1 MIKRNALGRG
11 LDALIA
17 MEEVKTS
24 GSSSI
29 NEINIDLIK
38 PNPDQPR
45 TEFDEEA
52 LAELAASI
60 KELGIIQPI
69 SLRKMGDGTYQIIA
83 GERRYRAS
91 KLAGLESIPAI
102 VKDYDDRKIKEIALK
117 EKKLD
122 LELKKLAQEDKE
134 ANITVTIVKASEQ
147 DGE

>member
-60 KELGIIQPI
+60 KE
-69 SLRKMGDGTYQIIA
+69 
-83 GERRYRAS
+83 
-91 KLAGLESIPAI
+91 
-102 VKDYDDRKIKEIALK
+102 
-117 EKKLD
+117 
-122 LELKKLAQEDKE
+122 
-134 ANITVTIVKASEQ
+134 
-147 DGE
+147 